1 MEPNQWNLTVSSFV
15 IYLVFQNWEIAKGNE
30 SEICCELRDM
40 PKENGCTAMNEWNKK
55 GNDGSGHIR
64 WSPLPGHNWNNWLR
78 LGRFLKYQPPARQS
92 LLVVTIRLCLQLWC
106 VLRDLVTECGPVGAT
121 SLGPFHLLPPRL
133 AGRRLSKN
141 PTLVIRHLS
150 SGQIHLNIEYSTAY
164 KPTLLITCSNS
175 QLSIFFMIDFT
186 LFRLRHVPEFSNF
199 SLESLSTTFGC

>member
-1 MEPNQWNLTVSSFV
+1 MYCN
-15 IYLVFQNWEIAKGNE
+15 
-30 SEICCELRDM
+30 D
-40 PKENGCTAMNEWNKK
+40 EWNKK

-175 QLSIFFMIDFT
+175 QLLIFFMIDFT
-186 LFRLRHVPEFSNF
+186 LFRLRVFDTCQSFPIFHSNRF
-199 SLESLSTTFGC
+199 QPLLAVKATEWGRHNNTVQHIRVRSFISAHCLR